1 MVPKECANIIG
12 DTWDGRV
19 IPFGRMQ
26 RAHLRARRVPMNPR
40 CKGEAPMSTT
50 PTRAKRRR
58 QVRIAS
64 KPKVPLPPQLQRVNL
79 NAAGIDIGSEE
90 HWVAVPPGRDR
101 EGQDV
106 RRFGAFSGDLCAL
119 ADWLQR
125 YEIETVAM
133 ESTGVYWIAL
143 YELLVERGFEVLL
156 VDARRVRNVPGRKTD
171 VLDCQWLQELH
182 TYGLLRGAFRPADQ
196 VCVLRSYLRQRSML
210 VAYASHHIQ
219 HMQKALEQMNL
230 KLAHVVSDI
239 TGVTGMGIIK
249 AILGGERDPV
259 KLAKLRD
266 PRCNSSEATIARA
279 LEGHYREEHLF
290 ALQQALELVEFYQR
304 QITACDRQIEAC
316 LQQFE
321 DRSPKTPLTDRPRRR
336 RRSGVAFD
344 ARSYLYRIT
353 GVDLTQIDSI
363 EANTALTV
371 IGEIGLD
378 MSRWPTEKHFG
389 SWLGLAP
396 GSKVSGGKRLSGRT
410 KPSANRA
417 AAALRLAAQS
427 LNQSQSALGAYFRRL
442 KARLGAPKALTAAAY
457 KLARI
462 LYRMLKYGAGYVD
475 QGETVYEERYRDRLL
490 RNLKRRAA
498 ELGFQLTEINSST
511 GQPALT

>member
-1 MVPKECANIIG
+1 
-12 DTWDGRV
+12 
-19 IPFGRMQ
+19 
-26 RAHLRARRVPMNPR
+26 
-40 CKGEAPMSTT
+40 MSTT

-64 KPKVPLPPQLQRVNL
+64 KLKVPLPPQLQRVNL
-79 NAAGIDIGSEE
+79 NAAGVDIGSEE
-90 HWVAVPPGRDR
+90 HWAAVPPGRDR

-125 YEIETVAM
+125 CEIETVAM

-266 PRCNSSEATIARA
+266 PRCKSSEATVARA
-279 LEGHYREEHLF
+279 LEGTT
-290 ALQQALELVEFYQR
+290 VKS
-304 QITACDRQIEAC
+304 IC
-316 LQQFE
+316 L
-321 DRSPKTPLTDRPRRR
+321 RSSKPSNSSSSTSAKLPPAT
-336 RRSGVAFD
+336 
-344 ARSYLYRIT
+344 ARSRPASNSSRT
-353 GVDLTQIDSI
+353 G
-363 EANTALTV
+363 
-371 IGEIGLD
+371 
-378 MSRWPTEKHFG
+378 
-389 SWLGLAP
+389 
-396 GSKVSGGKRLSGRT
+396 
-410 KPSANRA
+410 
-417 AAALRLAAQS
+417 ALRLPS
-427 LNQSQSALGAYFRRL
+427 
-442 KARLGAPKALTAAAY
+442 LTAPA
-457 KLARI
+457 
-462 LYRMLKYGAGYVD
+462 GAGAA
-475 QGETVYEERYRDRLL
+475 GLPSMPAATFTASRALISPKSIAS
-490 RNLKRRAA
+490 KRTP
-498 ELGFQLTEINSST
+498 L
-511 GQPALT
+511 

>member
-1 MVPKECANIIG
+1 V
-12 DTWDGRV
+12 
-19 IPFGRMQ
+19 
-26 RAHLRARRVPMNPR
+26 
-40 CKGEAPMSTT
+40 STT
-50 PTRAKRRR
+50 PTSSKQRRG
-58 QVRIAS
+58 VRVVS
-64 KPKVPLPPQLQRVNL
+64 QPKVPLPPQLKRVNL
-79 NAAGIDIGSEE
+79 DAAGIDIGAAE
-90 HWVAVPPGRDR
+90 HWAAVPPGRNT

-106 RRFGAFSGDLCAL
+106 RRFGAFTEELCAL
-119 ADWLQR
+119 ADWLKQCG
-125 YEIETVAM
+125 IQTVAM
-133 ESTGVYWIAL
+133 ESTGVYWIPL

-156 VDARRVRNVPGRKTD
+156 VDARQAKNVPGRKTD

-182 TYGLLRGAFRPADQ
+182 TYGLLRGAFRPVDQ
-196 VCVLRSYLRQRSML
+196 VCILRSYLRQRSML
-210 VAYASHHIQ
+210 VSYASHHIQ

-230 KLAHVVSDI
+230 KLSHVVSDS
-239 TGVTGMGIIK
+239 TGLTGRGIIK
-249 AILGGERDPV
+249 AILSGERDPV

-266 PRCNSSEATIARA
+266 PRCKSSEATVARA

-290 ALQQALELVEFYQR
+290 TLQQAVELVEFYQ
-304 QITACDRQIEAC
+304 QQMTACDRQIEAC

-321 DRSPKTPLTDRPRRR
+321 EKSSETPMTTRRR
-336 RRSGVAFD
+336 KRRRGIAFD
-344 ARSYLYRIT
+344 ARSYLYRMT
-353 GVDLTQIDSI
+353 GIDLTQIDSI
-363 EANTALTV
+363 EGNTALTV
-371 IGEIGLD
+371 ISEIGLD

-462 LYRMLKYGAGYVD
+462 VYRMLKYGAGYVD
-475 QGETVYEERYRDRLL
+475 QGEAVYEGRYRDRLL

-498 ELGFQLTEINSST
+498 ELGFQLTAIELNS
-511 GQPALT
+511 GQAALT

>member
-1 MVPKECANIIG
+1 
-12 DTWDGRV
+12 
-19 IPFGRMQ
+19 
-26 RAHLRARRVPMNPR
+26 
-40 CKGEAPMSTT
+40 MSTT
-50 PTRAKRRR
+50 PTSSKQRRG
-58 QVRIAS
+58 VRIVS
-64 KPKVPLPPQLQRVNL
+64 KTKVPLPPQLKRVNL
-79 NAAGIDIGSEE
+79 DAAGIDIGAAE
-90 HWVAVPPGRDR
+90 HWAAVPPGRNT

-106 RRFGAFSGDLCAL
+106 RRFGAFTGELCAL
-119 ADWLQR
+119 ADWLKQCG
-125 YEIETVAM
+125 IQTVAM
-133 ESTGVYWIAL
+133 ESTGVYWIPL

-156 VDARRVRNVPGRKTD
+156 VDARQAKNVPGRKTD

-182 TYGLLRGAFRPADQ
+182 TYGLLRGAFRPVDQ
-196 VCVLRSYLRQRSML
+196 VCILRSYLRQRSML
-210 VAYASHHIQ
+210 VSYASHHIQ

-230 KLAHVVSDI
+230 KLSHVVSDI
-239 TGVTGMGIIK
+239 TGLTGMGIIK
-249 AILGGERDPV
+249 AILSGERDPV

-266 PRCNSSEATIARA
+266 PRCKSSEATVARA

-290 ALQQALELVEFYQR
+290 TLQQAVELVEFYQ
-304 QITACDRQIEAC
+304 QQMTACDRQIEAC

-321 DRSPKTPLTDRPRRR
+321 EKSSETPMTTRRR
-336 RRSGVAFD
+336 KRRRGIAFD
-344 ARSYLYRIT
+344 ARSYLYRMT
-353 GVDLTQIDSI
+353 GIDLTQIDSI
-363 EANTALTV
+363 EGNTALTV
-371 IGEIGLD
+371 ISEIGLD

-462 LYRMLKYGAGYVD
+462 VYRMLKYGAGYVD
-475 QGETVYEERYRDRLL
+475 QGEAVYEGRYRDRLL

-498 ELGFQLTEINSST
+498 ELGFQLTAIELNS
-511 GQPALT
+511 GQAALT

>member
-1 MVPKECANIIG
+1 
-12 DTWDGRV
+12 
-19 IPFGRMQ
+19 
-26 RAHLRARRVPMNPR
+26 
-40 CKGEAPMSTT
+40 MSTT
-50 PTRAKRRR
+50 PTSSKQRRG
-58 QVRIAS
+58 VRIVS
-64 KPKVPLPPQLQRVNL
+64 QPKVPLPPQLKRVNL
-79 NAAGIDIGSEE
+79 DAAGIDIGAEE
-90 HWVAVPPGRDR
+90 HWAAVPPGRNT

-106 RRFGAFSGDLCAL
+106 RRFGAFTGELCAL
-119 ADWLQR
+119 ADWLKQCG
-125 YEIETVAM
+125 IQTVAM
-133 ESTGVYWIAL
+133 ESTGVYWIPL

-156 VDARRVRNVPGRKTD
+156 VDARQAKNVPGRKTD

-182 TYGLLRGAFRPADQ
+182 TYGLLRGAFRPVDQ
-196 VCVLRSYLRQRSML
+196 VCILRSYLRQRSML
-210 VAYASHHIQ
+210 VSYASHHIQ

-230 KLAHVVSDI
+230 KLSHVVSDI
-239 TGVTGMGIIK
+239 TGLTGMGIIK
-249 AILGGERDPV
+249 AILSGERDPV

-266 PRCNSSEATIARA
+266 PRCKSSEATVARA

-290 ALQQALELVEFYQR
+290 TLQQAVELVEFYQ
-304 QITACDRQIEAC
+304 QQMTACDRQIEAC

-321 DRSPKTPLTDRPRRR
+321 EKSSETPVTTRRR
-336 RRSGVAFD
+336 KRRRGIAFD
-344 ARSYLYRIT
+344 ARSYLYRMT
-353 GVDLTQIDSI
+353 GIDLTQIDSI
-363 EANTALTV
+363 EGNTALTV
-371 IGEIGLD
+371 ISEIGLD

-462 LYRMLKYGAGYVD
+462 VYRMLKYGAGYVD
-475 QGETVYEERYRDRLL
+475 QGEAAYEERYRDRLL

-498 ELGFQLTEINSST
+498 ELGFQLTAIELNS
-511 GQPALT
+511 GQAALT

>member
-1 MVPKECANIIG
+1 
-12 DTWDGRV
+12 
-19 IPFGRMQ
+19 
-26 RAHLRARRVPMNPR
+26 
-40 CKGEAPMSTT
+40 MSTT

-58 QVRIAS
+58 QVGTAS
-64 KPKVPLPPQLQRVNL
+64 KRKVLLPPQLKRIHL

-90 HWVAVPPGRDR
+90 HWAAVPPGRDP
-101 EGQDV
+101 EGKDV
-106 RRFGAFSGDLCAL
+106 RRFEAFSGDLCAL
-119 ADWLQR
+119 ADWLKQCG
-125 YEIETVAM
+125 IETVAM

-143 YELLVERGFEVLL
+143 YELLVERNFEVLL
-156 VDARRVRNVPGRKTD
+156 VDARRVKNVPGRKTD

-182 TYGLLRGAFRPADQ
+182 TYGLLRGAFRPANQ
-196 VCVLRSYLRQRSML
+196 VCILRSYLRQRSML

-249 AILGGERDPV
+249 AVLKGERDPV
-259 KLAKLRD
+259 ELAKLRD
-266 PRCNSSEATIARA
+266 PHCKNSEATVARA
-279 LEGHYREEHLF
+279 LQGHYRQEHLF
-290 ALQQALELVEFYQR
+290 ALKQAVELVEFYQN
-304 QITACDRQIEAC
+304 QIAACDCQIEAC

-321 DRSPKTPLTDRPRRR
+321 NKSPETPLTERPRKR

-363 EANTALTV
+363 EANTALRV

-378 MSRWPTEKHFG
+378 MSCWPTEKHFG
-389 SWLGLAP
+389 SWLGLTP
-396 GSKVSGGKRLSGRT
+396 GNKVSGGKRLSGRT

-457 KLARI
+457 KLSRI
-462 LYRMLKYGAGYVD
+462 MYRMLKYGAGYVD
-475 QGETVYEERYRDRLL
+475 QGEAAYEERYHDRLL

-498 ELGFQLTEINSST
+498 ELGFQLTAVNSST
-511 GQPALT
+511 GQPALP

>member
-1 MVPKECANIIG
+1 
-12 DTWDGRV
+12 
-19 IPFGRMQ
+19 
-26 RAHLRARRVPMNPR
+26 
-40 CKGEAPMSTT
+40 MSTT
-50 PTRAKRRR
+50 LTSSKQRRG
-58 QVRIAS
+58 VRIVS
-64 KPKVPLPPQLQRVNL
+64 KTKVPLPPQLKRVNL
-79 NAAGIDIGSEE
+79 DAAGIDIGAEE
-90 HWVAVPPGRDR
+90 HWAAVPPGRNT

-106 RRFGAFSGDLCAL
+106 RRFGAFTGELCAL
-119 ADWLQR
+119 ADWLKQCG
-125 YEIETVAM
+125 IQTVAM
-133 ESTGVYWIAL
+133 ESTGVYWIPL

-156 VDARRVRNVPGRKTD
+156 VDARQAKNVPGRKTD

-182 TYGLLRGAFRPADQ
+182 TYGLLRGAFRPVDQ
-196 VCVLRSYLRQRSML
+196 VCILRSYLRQRSML

-230 KLAHVVSDI
+230 KLSHVVSDI
-239 TGVTGMGIIK
+239 TGLTGMGIIK
-249 AILGGERDPV
+249 AILSGERDPV

-266 PRCNSSEATIARA
+266 PRCKSSEATVARA

-290 ALQQALELVEFYQR
+290 TLQQAVELVEFYQ
-304 QITACDRQIEAC
+304 QQMTACDRQIEAC

-321 DRSPKTPLTDRPRRR
+321 EKSSETPVTTRRR
-336 RRSGVAFD
+336 KRRRGIAFD
-344 ARSYLYRIT
+344 ARSYLYRMT
-353 GVDLTQIDSI
+353 GIDLTQIDSI
-363 EANTALTV
+363 EGNTALTV
-371 IGEIGLD
+371 ISEIGLD

-462 LYRMLKYGAGYVD
+462 VYRMLKYGAGYVD
-475 QGETVYEERYRDRLL
+475 QGEAAYEERYRDRLL

-498 ELGFQLTEINSST
+498 ELGFQLTAIELNS
-511 GQPALT
+511 GQAALT

>member
-1 MVPKECANIIG
+1 V
-12 DTWDGRV
+12 
-19 IPFGRMQ
+19 
-26 RAHLRARRVPMNPR
+26 
-40 CKGEAPMSTT
+40 STT
-50 PTRAKRRR
+50 PTSSKQRRG
-58 QVRIAS
+58 VRVVS
-64 KPKVPLPPQLQRVNL
+64 QPKVPLPPQLKRVNL
-79 NAAGIDIGSEE
+79 DAAGIDIGAEE
-90 HWVAVPPGRDR
+90 HWAAVPPGRNT

-106 RRFGAFSGDLCAL
+106 RRFGAFTGELCAL
-119 ADWLQR
+119 ADWLKQCG
-125 YEIETVAM
+125 IQTVAM
-133 ESTGVYWIAL
+133 ESTGVYWIPL

-156 VDARRVRNVPGRKTD
+156 VDARQAKNVPGRKTD

-182 TYGLLRGAFRPADQ
+182 TYGLLRGAFRPVDQ
-196 VCVLRSYLRQRSML
+196 VCILRSYLRQRSML
-210 VAYASHHIQ
+210 VSYASHHIQ

-230 KLAHVVSDI
+230 KLSHVVSDI
-239 TGVTGMGIIK
+239 TGLTGMGIIK

-266 PRCNSSEATIARA
+266 PRCKSSEATVARA

-290 ALQQALELVEFYQR
+290 TLQQAVELVEFYQ
-304 QITACDRQIEAC
+304 QQMTACDRQIEAC

-321 DRSPKTPLTDRPRRR
+321 EKTSETPVTTRRR
-336 RRSGVAFD
+336 KRRRGIAFD
-344 ARSYLYRIT
+344 ARSYLYRMT
-353 GVDLTQIDSI
+353 GIDLTQIDSI
-363 EANTALTV
+363 EGNTALTV
-371 IGEIGLD
+371 ISEIGLD
-378 MSRWPTEKHFG
+378 MNRWPTEKHFG

-462 LYRMLKYGAGYVD
+462 VYRMLKYGAGYVD
-475 QGETVYEERYRDRLL
+475 QGEAAYEERYRDRLL

-498 ELGFQLTEINSST
+498 ELGFQLTAIQLNS
-511 GQPALT
+511 GQAALT

>member
-1 MVPKECANIIG
+1 
-12 DTWDGRV
+12 
-19 IPFGRMQ
+19 
-26 RAHLRARRVPMNPR
+26 
-40 CKGEAPMSTT
+40 MSIT
-50 PTRAKRRR
+50 PTSSTQRRG
-58 QVRIAS
+58 VRIVS
-64 KPKVPLPPQLQRVNL
+64 KTKVPLPPQLKRVNL
-79 NAAGIDIGSEE
+79 DAAGIDIGAEE
-90 HWVAVPPGRDR
+90 HWAAVPPGRNT

-106 RRFGAFSGDLCAL
+106 RRFGAFTGELCAL
-119 ADWLQR
+119 ADWLKQCG
-125 YEIETVAM
+125 IQTVAM
-133 ESTGVYWIAL
+133 ESTGVYWIPL

-156 VDARRVRNVPGRKTD
+156 VDARQAKNVPGRKTD

-182 TYGLLRGAFRPADQ
+182 TYGLLRGAFRPVDQ
-196 VCVLRSYLRQRSML
+196 VCILRSYLRQRSML
-210 VAYASHHIQ
+210 VSYASHHIQ

-230 KLAHVVSDI
+230 KLSHVVSDI
-239 TGVTGMGIIK
+239 TGLTGMGIIK
-249 AILGGERDPV
+249 AILSGERDPV

-266 PRCNSSEATIARA
+266 PRCKSSEATVARA

-290 ALQQALELVEFYQR
+290 TLQQAVELVEFYQ
-304 QITACDRQIEAC
+304 QQMTACDRQIEAC

-321 DRSPKTPLTDRPRRR
+321 EKSSETPVTTRRR
-336 RRSGVAFD
+336 KRRRGIAFD
-344 ARSYLYRIT
+344 ARSYLYRMT
-353 GVDLTQIDSI
+353 GIDLTQIDSI
-363 EANTALTV
+363 EGNTALTV
-371 IGEIGLD
+371 ISEIGLD

-462 LYRMLKYGAGYVD
+462 VYRMLKYGAGYVD
-475 QGETVYEERYRDRLL
+475 QGEAVYEERYRDRLL

-498 ELGFQLTEINSST
+498 ELGFQLTAIELNS
-511 GQPALT
+511 GQAALT

>member
-1 MVPKECANIIG
+1 
-12 DTWDGRV
+12 
-19 IPFGRMQ
+19 
-26 RAHLRARRVPMNPR
+26 
-40 CKGEAPMSTT
+40 MSTT

-79 NAAGIDIGSEE
+79 NAAGVDIGSEE
-90 HWVAVPPGRDR
+90 HWAAVPPGRDR

-125 YEIETVAM
+125 CEIETVAM

-266 PRCNSSEATIARA
+266 PRCKSSEATVARA

-290 ALQQALELVEFYQR
+290 ALQQALELVEFYQGLIGSELLEDQL
-304 QITACDRQIEAC
+304 QIVGQALSVDDLIFFVDQHRDIVVGVQVNGTK
-316 LQQFE
+316 QFHL
-321 DRSPKTPLTDRPRRR
+321 RLL
-336 RRSGVAFD
+336 
-344 ARSYLYRIT
+344 LY
-353 GVDLTQIDSI
+353 
-363 EANTALTV
+363 
-371 IGEIGLD
+371 
-378 MSRWPTEKHFG
+378 EKV
-389 SWLGLAP
+389 LGLAHRQP
-396 GSKVSGGKRLSGRT
+396 YCLSE
-410 KPSANRA
+410 KPSSVV
-417 AAALRLAAQS
+417 S
-427 LNQSQSALGAYFRRL
+427 LN
-442 KARLGAPKALTAAAY
+442 
-457 KLARI
+457 
-462 LYRMLKYGAGYVD
+462 
-475 QGETVYEERYRDRLL
+475 
-490 RNLKRRAA
+490 
-498 ELGFQLTEINSST
+498 
-511 GQPALT
+511 

>member
-1 MVPKECANIIG
+1 V
-12 DTWDGRV
+12 
-19 IPFGRMQ
+19 
-26 RAHLRARRVPMNPR
+26 
-40 CKGEAPMSTT
+40 STT
-50 PTRAKRRR
+50 PTSSKQRRG
-58 QVRIAS
+58 VRIVS
-64 KPKVPLPPQLQRVNL
+64 KTKVPLPPQLKRVNL
-79 NAAGIDIGSEE
+79 DAAGIDIGAEE
-90 HWVAVPPGRDR
+90 HWAAVPPGRDT
-101 EGQDV
+101 EEQDV
-106 RRFGAFSGDLCAL
+106 RRFGAFTGELCAL
-119 ADWLQR
+119 ADWLKQCG
-125 YEIETVAM
+125 IQTVAM
-133 ESTGVYWIAL
+133 ESTGVYWIPL
-143 YELLVERGFEVLL
+143 YELLVERGFEVRL
-156 VDARRVRNVPGRKTD
+156 VDARQAKNVPGRKTD

-182 TYGLLRGAFRPADQ
+182 TYGLLRGAFRPVDQ
-196 VCVLRSYLRQRSML
+196 VCILRSYLRQRSML
-210 VAYASHHIQ
+210 VSYASHHIQ

-230 KLAHVVSDI
+230 KLSHVVSDI
-239 TGVTGMGIIK
+239 TGLTGRGIIK
-249 AILGGERDPV
+249 AILSGERDPV

-266 PRCNSSEATIARA
+266 PRCKSSQATVARA

-290 ALQQALELVEFYQR
+290 TLQQAVELVEFYQ
-304 QITACDRQIEAC
+304 QQMTACDRQIEAC

-321 DRSPKTPLTDRPRRR
+321 EKSSETPVTTRRR
-336 RRSGVAFD
+336 KHRRGIAFD
-344 ARSYLYRIT
+344 ARSYLYRMT

-363 EANTALTV
+363 EGNTALTV
-371 IGEIGLD
+371 ISEIGLD

-462 LYRMLKYGAGYVD
+462 VYRMLKYGAGYVD
-475 QGETVYEERYRDRLL
+475 QGEAVYEERYRDRLL

-498 ELGFQLTEINSST
+498 ELGFQLTAIELNS
-511 GQPALT
+511 GQAALT

>member
-1 MVPKECANIIG
+1 
-12 DTWDGRV
+12 
-19 IPFGRMQ
+19 
-26 RAHLRARRVPMNPR
+26 
-40 CKGEAPMSTT
+40 MSTT

-64 KPKVPLPPQLQRVNL
+64 KLKVPLPPQLQRVNL
-79 NAAGIDIGSEE
+79 NAAGVDIGSEE
-90 HWVAVPPGRDR
+90 HWAAVPPGRDR

-125 YEIETVAM
+125 CEIETVAM

-182 TYGLLRGAFRPADQ
+182 TYGLLRGAFRPVDQ

-230 KLAHVVSDI
+230 KLAYVVSDI

-266 PRCNSSEATIARA
+266 PRCKSSEATVARA

-290 ALQQALELVEFYQR
+290 ALQQALELVECPSAPK
-304 QITACDRQIEAC
+304 ITHRDRFCSGVRLSAVQTVSG
-316 LQQFE
+316 QTH
-321 DRSPKTPLTDRPRRR
+321 STDRIRR
-336 RRSGVAFD
+336 D
-344 ARSYLYRIT
+344 Y
-353 GVDLTQIDSI
+353 
-363 EANTALTV
+363 
-371 IGEIGLD
+371 
-378 MSRWPTEKHFG
+378 
-389 SWLGLAP
+389 
-396 GSKVSGGKRLSGRT
+396 
-410 KPSANRA
+410 A
-417 AAALRLAAQS
+417 ARLAYEARKK
-427 LNQSQSALGAYFRRL
+427 LTHDNVVRMSQPRM
-442 KARLGAPKALTAAAY
+442 AAV
-457 KLARI
+457 K
-462 LYRMLKYGAGYVD
+462 
-475 QGETVYEERYRDRLL
+475 EC
-490 RNLKRRAA
+490 
-498 ELGFQLTEINSST
+498 
-511 GQPALT
+511 PAC

>member
-1 MVPKECANIIG
+1 
-12 DTWDGRV
+12 
-19 IPFGRMQ
+19 
-26 RAHLRARRVPMNPR
+26 
-40 CKGEAPMSTT
+40 MSTI
-50 PTRAKRRR
+50 PTFSKQHRG
-58 QVRIAS
+58 VRIVS
-64 KPKVPLPPQLQRVNL
+64 KTKVPLPPQLKRVNL
-79 NAAGIDIGSEE
+79 DAAGIDIGAAE
-90 HWVAVPPGRDR
+90 HWAAVPPGRNTQ
-101 EGQDV
+101 GQDV
-106 RRFGAFSGDLCAL
+106 RRFGAFTGELCAL
-119 ADWLQR
+119 ADWLKQC
-125 YEIETVAM
+125 EIQTVAM

-156 VDARRVRNVPGRKTD
+156 VDARQAKNVPGRKTD
-171 VLDCQWLQELH
+171 VLDCQWIQELH
-182 TYGLLRGAFRPADQ
+182 TYGLLRGAFRPVDQ
-196 VCVLRSYLRQRSML
+196 VCILRSYLRQRSML
-210 VAYASHHIQ
+210 VSYASHHIQ

-230 KLAHVVSDI
+230 KLSHVVSDI
-239 TGVTGMGIIK
+239 TGLTGMGVIK
-249 AILGGERDPV
+249 AILSGERDPV

-266 PRCNSSEATIARA
+266 PRCKSSEATVARA

-290 ALQQALELVEFYQR
+290 TLQQAVELVEFYQ
-304 QITACDRQIEAC
+304 QQMTACDRQIEAC
-316 LQQFE
+316 LRQFE
-321 DRSPKTPLTDRPRRR
+321 EKSSETPATTRRR
-336 RRSGVAFD
+336 KHRRGGIAFD
-344 ARSYLYRIT
+344 ARSYLYRMT
-353 GVDLTQIDSI
+353 GVDLTRIDSI

-371 IGEIGLD
+371 ISEIGLD

-462 LYRMLKYGAGYVD
+462 VYRMLKYGAGYVD
-475 QGETVYEERYRDRLL
+475 QGEAAYEEHYRDRLL

-498 ELGFQLTEINSST
+498 ELGFQLTAIELNA
-511 GQPALT
+511 GQAALT

>member
-1 MVPKECANIIG
+1 
-12 DTWDGRV
+12 
-19 IPFGRMQ
+19 
-26 RAHLRARRVPMNPR
+26 
-40 CKGEAPMSTT
+40 MSTT
-50 PTRAKRRR
+50 PTSSKQRRG
-58 QVRIAS
+58 VRIVS
-64 KPKVPLPPQLQRVNL
+64 KTKVPLPPQLKRVNL
-79 NAAGIDIGSEE
+79 DAAGIDIGAEE
-90 HWVAVPPGRDR
+90 HWAAVPPGRNT

-106 RRFGAFSGDLCAL
+106 RRFGAFTGELCAL
-119 ADWLQR
+119 ADWLKQCG
-125 YEIETVAM
+125 IQTVAM

-156 VDARRVRNVPGRKTD
+156 VDARQAKNVPGRKTD

-182 TYGLLRGAFRPADQ
+182 TYGLLRGAFRPVDQ
-196 VCVLRSYLRQRSML
+196 VCILRSYLRQRSML
-210 VAYASHHIQ
+210 VSYASHHIQ

-230 KLAHVVSDI
+230 KLSHVVSDI
-239 TGVTGMGIIK
+239 TGLTGMGIIK
-249 AILGGERDPV
+249 AILSGERDPV

-266 PRCNSSEATIARA
+266 PRCKSSEATVARA

-290 ALQQALELVEFYQR
+290 TLQQAVELVEFYQ
-304 QITACDRQIEAC
+304 QQMTACDRQIEAC

-321 DRSPKTPLTDRPRRR
+321 EKSSETPVTTRRR
-336 RRSGVAFD
+336 KRRRGIAFD
-344 ARSYLYRIT
+344 ARSYLYRMT
-353 GVDLTQIDSI
+353 GIDLTQIDSI
-363 EANTALTV
+363 EGNTALTV
-371 IGEIGLD
+371 ISEIGLD

-462 LYRMLKYGAGYVD
+462 VYRMLKYGAGYVD
-475 QGETVYEERYRDRLL
+475 QGEAVYEERYRDRLL

-498 ELGFQLTEINSST
+498 ELGFQLTAIELNS
-511 GQPALT
+511 GQAALT

>member
-1 MVPKECANIIG
+1 
-12 DTWDGRV
+12 
-19 IPFGRMQ
+19 
-26 RAHLRARRVPMNPR
+26 
-40 CKGEAPMSTT
+40 MSTT
-50 PTRAKRRR
+50 PTSSKQRRG
-58 QVRIAS
+58 VRVVS
-64 KPKVPLPPQLQRVNL
+64 QPKVPLPPQLKRVNL
-79 NAAGIDIGSEE
+79 DAAGIDIGAEE
-90 HWVAVPPGRDR
+90 HWAAVPPGRNT

-106 RRFGAFSGDLCAL
+106 RRFGAFTGELCAL
-119 ADWLQR
+119 ADWLKQCG
-125 YEIETVAM
+125 IQTVAM
-133 ESTGVYWIAL
+133 ESTGVYWIPL

-156 VDARRVRNVPGRKTD
+156 VDARQAENVPGRKTD

-182 TYGLLRGAFRPADQ
+182 TYGLLRGAFRPVDQ
-196 VCVLRSYLRQRSML
+196 VCILRSYLRQRSML
-210 VAYASHHIQ
+210 VSYASHHIQ

-239 TGVTGMGIIK
+239 TGLTGMGIIK
-249 AILGGERDPV
+249 AILSGERDPV

-266 PRCNSSEATIARA
+266 PRCKSSEATVARA

-290 ALQQALELVEFYQR
+290 TLQQAVELVEFYQ
-304 QITACDRQIEAC
+304 QQMTACDRHIEAC

-321 DRSPKTPLTDRPRRR
+321 EKSSETPVTTRRR
-336 RRSGVAFD
+336 KRRRGIAFD
-344 ARSYLYRIT
+344 ARSYLYRMT
-353 GVDLTQIDSI
+353 GIDLTQIDSI
-363 EANTALTV
+363 EGNTALTV
-371 IGEIGLD
+371 ISEIGLD

-462 LYRMLKYGAGYVD
+462 VYRMLKYGAGYVD
-475 QGETVYEERYRDRLL
+475 QGEATYEQRYRDRLL

-498 ELGFQLTEINSST
+498 ELGFQLTAIELNS
-511 GQPALT
+511 GQVALT

>member
-1 MVPKECANIIG
+1 V
-12 DTWDGRV
+12 
-19 IPFGRMQ
+19 
-26 RAHLRARRVPMNPR
+26 
-40 CKGEAPMSTT
+40 STT
-50 PTRAKRRR
+50 PTSSKQRRG
-58 QVRIAS
+58 VRIVS
-64 KPKVPLPPQLQRVNL
+64 KTKVPLPPQLKRVNL
-79 NAAGIDIGSEE
+79 DAAGIDIGAEE
-90 HWVAVPPGRDR
+90 HWAAVPPGRNT

-106 RRFGAFSGDLCAL
+106 RRFGAFTGELCAL
-119 ADWLQR
+119 ADWLKQCG
-125 YEIETVAM
+125 IQTVAM

-156 VDARRVRNVPGRKTD
+156 VDARQAKNVPGRKTD

-182 TYGLLRGAFRPADQ
+182 TYGLLRGAFRPVDQ
-196 VCVLRSYLRQRSML
+196 VCILRSYLRQRSML
-210 VAYASHHIQ
+210 VSYASHHIQ

-230 KLAHVVSDI
+230 KLSHVVSDI
-239 TGVTGMGIIK
+239 TGLTGMGIIK
-249 AILGGERDPV
+249 AILSGERDPV

-266 PRCNSSEATIARA
+266 PRCKSSEATVARA

-290 ALQQALELVEFYQR
+290 TLQQAVELVEFYQ
-304 QITACDRQIEAC
+304 QQMTACDRQIEAC

-321 DRSPKTPLTDRPRRR
+321 EKSSETPVTTRRR
-336 RRSGVAFD
+336 KRRRGIAFD
-344 ARSYLYRIT
+344 ARSYLYRMT
-353 GVDLTQIDSI
+353 GIDLTQIDSI
-363 EANTALTV
+363 EGNTALTV
-371 IGEIGLD
+371 ISEIGLD
-378 MSRWPTEKHFG
+378 MNRWPTEKHFG

-462 LYRMLKYGAGYVD
+462 VYRMLKYGAGYVD
-475 QGETVYEERYRDRLL
+475 QGEAVYEERYRDRLL

-498 ELGFQLTEINSST
+498 ELGFQLTAIELNS
-511 GQPALT
+511 GQVALT

>member
-1 MVPKECANIIG
+1 
-12 DTWDGRV
+12 
-19 IPFGRMQ
+19 
-26 RAHLRARRVPMNPR
+26 
-40 CKGEAPMSTT
+40 MSTI
-50 PTRAKRRR
+50 PTSSKQRRG
-58 QVRIAS
+58 VRIVS
-64 KPKVPLPPQLQRVNL
+64 KTKVPLPPQLKRVNL
-79 NAAGIDIGSEE
+79 DAAGIDIGAAE
-90 HWVAVPPGRDR
+90 HWAAVPPGRNT

-106 RRFGAFSGDLCAL
+106 RRFGAFTGELCAL
-119 ADWLQR
+119 ADWLKQCG
-125 YEIETVAM
+125 IQTVAM
-133 ESTGVYWIAL
+133 ESTGVYWIPL

-156 VDARRVRNVPGRKTD
+156 VDARQAKNVPGRKTD

-182 TYGLLRGAFRPADQ
+182 TYGLLRGAFRPVDQ
-196 VCVLRSYLRQRSML
+196 VCILRSYLRQRSML
-210 VAYASHHIQ
+210 VSYASHHIQ

-230 KLAHVVSDI
+230 KLSHVVSDI
-239 TGVTGMGIIK
+239 TGLTGMGIIK
-249 AILGGERDPV
+249 AILSGERDPV

-266 PRCNSSEATIARA
+266 PRCKSSEATVARA

-290 ALQQALELVEFYQR
+290 TLQQAVELVEFYQ
-304 QITACDRQIEAC
+304 QQMTACDRQIEAC

-321 DRSPKTPLTDRPRRR
+321 EKSSETPVTTRRR
-336 RRSGVAFD
+336 KRRRGIAFD
-344 ARSYLYRIT
+344 ARSYLYRMT
-353 GVDLTQIDSI
+353 GIDLTQIDSI
-363 EANTALTV
+363 EGNTALTV
-371 IGEIGLD
+371 ISEIGLD

-462 LYRMLKYGAGYVD
+462 VYRMLKYGAGYVD
-475 QGETVYEERYRDRLL
+475 QGEAAYEERYRDRLL

-498 ELGFQLTEINSST
+498 ELGFQLTAIELNS
-511 GQPALT
+511 GQAALT

>member
-1 MVPKECANIIG
+1 V
-12 DTWDGRV
+12 
-19 IPFGRMQ
+19 
-26 RAHLRARRVPMNPR
+26 
-40 CKGEAPMSTT
+40 STT
-50 PTRAKRRR
+50 PTSSKQRRG
-58 QVRIAS
+58 VRVVS
-64 KPKVPLPPQLQRVNL
+64 QPKVPLPPQLKRVNL
-79 NAAGIDIGSEE
+79 DAAGIDIGAEE
-90 HWVAVPPGRDR
+90 HWAAVPPGRNT

-106 RRFGAFSGDLCAL
+106 RRFGAFTGELCAL
-119 ADWLQR
+119 ADWLKQCG
-125 YEIETVAM
+125 IQTVAM

-156 VDARRVRNVPGRKTD
+156 VDARQAKNVPGRKTD

-182 TYGLLRGAFRPADQ
+182 TYGLLRGAFRPVDQ
-196 VCVLRSYLRQRSML
+196 VCILRSYLRQRSML
-210 VAYASHHIQ
+210 VSYASHHIQ

-239 TGVTGMGIIK
+239 TGLTGMGIIK
-249 AILGGERDPV
+249 AILSGERDPV

-266 PRCNSSEATIARA
+266 PRCKSSEATVARA

-290 ALQQALELVEFYQR
+290 TLQQAVELVEFYQ
-304 QITACDRQIEAC
+304 QQMTACDRQIEAC

-321 DRSPKTPLTDRPRRR
+321 EKSSETPVTTRRR
-336 RRSGVAFD
+336 KRRRGIAFD
-344 ARSYLYRIT
+344 ARSYLYRMT
-353 GVDLTQIDSI
+353 GIDLTQIDSI
-363 EANTALTV
+363 EGNTALTV
-371 IGEIGLD
+371 ISEIGLD

-462 LYRMLKYGAGYVD
+462 VYRMLKYGAGYVD
-475 QGETVYEERYRDRLL
+475 QGEAVYEERYRDRLL

-498 ELGFQLTEINSST
+498 ELGFQLTAIELNS
-511 GQPALT
+511 GQVALT

>member
-1 MVPKECANIIG
+1 
-12 DTWDGRV
+12 
-19 IPFGRMQ
+19 
-26 RAHLRARRVPMNPR
+26 
-40 CKGEAPMSTT
+40 MSTT
-50 PTRAKRRR
+50 PTSSKQRRG
-58 QVRIAS
+58 VRIVS
-64 KPKVPLPPQLQRVNL
+64 KPKVPLPPQLKRVNL
-79 NAAGIDIGSEE
+79 DAAGIDIGAEE
-90 HWVAVPPGRDR
+90 HWAAVPPGRNT

-106 RRFGAFSGDLCAL
+106 RRFGAFTGELCAL
-119 ADWLQR
+119 ADWLKQCG
-125 YEIETVAM
+125 IQTVAM
-133 ESTGVYWIAL
+133 ESTGVYWIPL

-156 VDARRVRNVPGRKTD
+156 VDARQAKNVPGRKTD

-182 TYGLLRGAFRPADQ
+182 TYGLLRGAFRPVDQ
-196 VCVLRSYLRQRSML
+196 VCILRSYLRQRSML
-210 VAYASHHIQ
+210 VSYASHHIQ

-230 KLAHVVSDI
+230 KLSHVVSDI
-239 TGVTGMGIIK
+239 TGLTGRGIIK
-249 AILGGERDPV
+249 AILSGERDPV

-266 PRCNSSEATIARA
+266 PRCKSSEATVARA

-290 ALQQALELVEFYQR
+290 TLQQAVELVEFYQ
-304 QITACDRQIEAC
+304 QQMTACDRQIEAC

-321 DRSPKTPLTDRPRRR
+321 EKSSETPMTTRRR
-336 RRSGVAFD
+336 KRRRGIAFD
-344 ARSYLYRIT
+344 ARSYLYRMT
-353 GVDLTQIDSI
+353 GIDLTQIDSI
-363 EANTALTV
+363 EGNTALTV
-371 IGEIGLD
+371 MSEIGLD

-427 LNQSQSALGAYFRRL
+427 LNQSQSALGAYCRRL

-462 LYRMLKYGAGYVD
+462 VYRMLKYGAGYVD
-475 QGETVYEERYRDRLL
+475 QGEAVYEGRYRDRLL

-498 ELGFQLTEINSST
+498 ELGFQLTAIELNS
-511 GQPALT
+511 GQAALT

>member
-1 MVPKECANIIG
+1 V
-12 DTWDGRV
+12 
-19 IPFGRMQ
+19 
-26 RAHLRARRVPMNPR
+26 
-40 CKGEAPMSTT
+40 STT
-50 PTRAKRRR
+50 PTSSKQRRG
-58 QVRIAS
+58 VGIVS
-64 KPKVPLPPQLQRVNL
+64 KTKVPLPPQLKRVNL
-79 NAAGIDIGSEE
+79 DAAGIDIGAEE
-90 HWVAVPPGRDR
+90 HWAAVPPGRNT

-106 RRFGAFSGDLCAL
+106 RRFGAFTGELCAL
-119 ADWLQR
+119 ADWLKQCG
-125 YEIETVAM
+125 IQTVAM

-156 VDARRVRNVPGRKTD
+156 VDARQAKNVPGRKTD

-182 TYGLLRGAFRPADQ
+182 TYGLLRGAFRPVDQ
-196 VCVLRSYLRQRSML
+196 VCILRSYLRQRSML
-210 VAYASHHIQ
+210 VSYASHHIQ

-239 TGVTGMGIIK
+239 TGLTGMGIIK
-249 AILGGERDPV
+249 AILSGERDPV

-266 PRCNSSEATIARA
+266 PRCKSSEATVARA

-290 ALQQALELVEFYQR
+290 TLQQAVELVEFYQ
-304 QITACDRQIEAC
+304 QQMTACDRQIEAC

-321 DRSPKTPLTDRPRRR
+321 EKSSETPVTTRRR
-336 RRSGVAFD
+336 KRRRGIAFD
-344 ARSYLYRIT
+344 ARSYLYRMT
-353 GVDLTQIDSI
+353 GIDLTQIDSI
-363 EANTALTV
+363 EGNTALTV
-371 IGEIGLD
+371 ISEIGLD
-378 MSRWPTEKHFG
+378 MNRWPTEKHFG

-462 LYRMLKYGAGYVD
+462 VYRMLKYGAGYVD
-475 QGETVYEERYRDRLL
+475 QGEAVYEERYRDRLL

-498 ELGFQLTEINSST
+498 ELGFQLTAIELNS
-511 GQPALT
+511 GQVALT

>member
-1 MVPKECANIIG
+1 
-12 DTWDGRV
+12 
-19 IPFGRMQ
+19 
-26 RAHLRARRVPMNPR
+26 
-40 CKGEAPMSTT
+40 
-50 PTRAKRRR
+50 
-58 QVRIAS
+58 
-64 KPKVPLPPQLQRVNL
+64 
-79 NAAGIDIGSEE
+79 
-90 HWVAVPPGRDR
+90 
-101 EGQDV
+101 
-106 RRFGAFSGDLCAL
+106 
-119 ADWLQR
+119 
-125 YEIETVAM
+125 M
-133 ESTGVYWIAL
+133 ESTGVYWIPL

-156 VDARRVRNVPGRKTD
+156 VDARQARNVPGRKTD

-182 TYGLLRGAFRPADQ
+182 TYGLLRGAFRPVDQ
-196 VCVLRSYLRQRSML
+196 VCILRSYLRQRSML
-210 VAYASHHIQ
+210 VSYASHHIQ

-230 KLAHVVSDI
+230 KLSHVVSDI
-239 TGVTGMGIIK
+239 TGLTGMGIIK
-249 AILGGERDPV
+249 AILSGERDPV

-266 PRCNSSEATIARA
+266 PRCKSSEATVARA

-290 ALQQALELVEFYQR
+290 TLQQAVELVEFYQ
-304 QITACDRQIEAC
+304 QQMTACDRQIEAC

-321 DRSPKTPLTDRPRRR
+321 EKSSETPVTTRRR
-336 RRSGVAFD
+336 KRRRGIAFD
-344 ARSYLYRIT
+344 ARSYLYRMT
-353 GVDLTQIDSI
+353 GIDLTQIDSI
-363 EANTALTV
+363 EGNTALTV
-371 IGEIGLD
+371 ISEIGLD

-462 LYRMLKYGAGYVD
+462 VYRMLKYGAGYVD
-475 QGETVYEERYRDRLL
+475 QGEAAYEERYRDRLL

-498 ELGFQLTEINSST
+498 ELGFQLTAIELNS
-511 GQPALT
+511 GQAALT

>member
-1 MVPKECANIIG
+1 VS
-12 DTWDGRV
+12 T
-19 IPFGRMQ
+19 IPTSSKQ
-26 RAHLRARRVPMNPR
+26 RR
-40 CKGEAPMSTT
+40 G
-50 PTRAKRRR
+50 
-58 QVRIAS
+58 VRIVS
-64 KPKVPLPPQLQRVNL
+64 KTKVPLPPQLKRVNL
-79 NAAGIDIGSEE
+79 DAAGIDIGAEE
-90 HWVAVPPGRDR
+90 HWAAVPPGRNT

-106 RRFGAFSGDLCAL
+106 RRFGAFTGELCAL
-119 ADWLQR
+119 ADWLKQCG
-125 YEIETVAM
+125 IQTVAM
-133 ESTGVYWIAL
+133 ESTGVYWIPL

-156 VDARRVRNVPGRKTD
+156 VDARQAKNVPGRKTD

-182 TYGLLRGAFRPADQ
+182 TYGLLRGAFRPVDQ
-196 VCVLRSYLRQRSML
+196 VCILRSYLRQRSML
-210 VAYASHHIQ
+210 VSYASHHIQ

-230 KLAHVVSDI
+230 KLSHVVSDI
-239 TGVTGMGIIK
+239 TGLTGMGIIK
-249 AILGGERDPV
+249 AILSGERDPV

-266 PRCNSSEATIARA
+266 PRCKSSEATVARA

-290 ALQQALELVEFYQR
+290 TLQQAVELVEFYQ
-304 QITACDRQIEAC
+304 QQMTACDRQIEAC

-321 DRSPKTPLTDRPRRR
+321 EKSSETPVTTRRR
-336 RRSGVAFD
+336 KRRRGIAFD
-344 ARSYLYRIT
+344 ARSYLYRMT
-353 GVDLTQIDSI
+353 GIDLTQIDSI
-363 EANTALTV
+363 EGNTALTV
-371 IGEIGLD
+371 ISEIGLD

-462 LYRMLKYGAGYVD
+462 VYRMLKYGAGYVD
-475 QGETVYEERYRDRLL
+475 QGEAAYEERYRDRLL

-498 ELGFQLTEINSST
+498 ELGFQLTAIELNS
-511 GQPALT
+511 GQAALT